1 MARRSDPHAS
11 VRERLLAAA
20 DALFYEHGVNTVGID
35 RVIERAGVAKASLY
49 SAFGSKDELIRAYLV
64 GRHAVRKARMTRML
78 EQYPTPRERVLGVF
92 DVLGELFAEPGFHG
106 CAFVNASAEAS
117 PDSPIQ
123 EAAAE
128 YRAWVHTLILDL
140 VRETGAADPEQLA
153 RQLVLLY
160 DGAAISARMD
170 RNPGV
175 AVLARTAAA
184 ALLDAVT
191 RSDDDPAS
199 PPSPGVT

>member
-1 MARRSDPHAS
+1 MARRFDPHAS

-35 RVIERAGVAKASLY
+35 RVIEQAGVAKASLY
-49 SAFGSKDELIRAYLV
+49 SAFG
-64 GRHAVRKARMTRML
+64 RKERMTRML

-92 DVLGELFAEPGFHG
+92 DVLGELFVEPGFHG

-128 YRAWVHTLILDL
+128 
-140 VRETGAADPEQLA
+140 
-153 RQLVLLY
+153 
-160 DGAAISARMD
+160 
-170 RNPGV
+170 
-175 AVLARTAAA
+175 
-184 ALLDAVT
+184 
-191 RSDDDPAS
+191 
-199 PPSPGVT
+199 